1 MATDRSAPE
10 TDEGPAPRPLPIP
23 LVGVMAGLIVL
34 LAVVARAQLVHH
46 QTYDFRGFLL
56 PWWTFIDQHGG
67 YRALQYKFSDYNVPY
82 LYIMVALHAVAP
94 HHPLAAIKVVSAG
107 FDLVLAALMYLLIK
121 YRRPGYRLAG
131 AAALTVLLLPTV
143 IMNGSLWAQCD
154 AIYTAFLL
162 GGMYSLIKRRPW
174 LACTLFGV
182 AYAFKQQAMFL
193 FPILLVLA
201 LRRELPW
208 RALVAAPA
216 AFLLLDVPALII
228 GRPIGELLTIY
239 TSQVGGYQQLALNA
253 PSLYALLPAELAVD
267 EIRTAGICFAGA
279 VVLLLVTAIAASR
292 QRLTPQRLVVAATL
306 FAIAVPFL
314 LPAMHERYFYAGD
327 VLSVAVAFLAP
338 RKLWFV
344 PLLTQYASATTY
356 APFLFGAK
364 AASPQVPALVM
375 LAVVLV
381 LAIHLARELY
391 PSAPAVG
398 PVGTAPAADEPEA
411 AQEPAPTKAPE
422 PAAEPEATEQRVEYV
437 IELAGKPVEQHAEEP
452 AERAVTPV

>member
-1 MATDRSAPE
+1 MATDRSVPE
-10 TDEGPAPRPLPIP
+10 NDEGPAPRPLPIS
-23 LVGVMAGLIVL
+23 LVGVMAGVIVL

-67 YRALQYKFSDYNVPY
+67 YHALKYKFSDYNVPY
-82 LYIMVALHAVAP
+82 LYILVGLHAVAP

-107 FDLVLAALMYLLIK
+107 FDLVLAAMTYLLVK

-162 GGMYSLIKRRPW
+162 GGLYSLIKRRPW
-174 LACTLFGV
+174 LACALFGV
-182 AYAFKQQAMFL
+182 AYAFKQQAMFV

-208 RALVAAPA
+208 RTLIAAPA

-228 GRPIGELLTIY
+228 GRPLGELLSIY

-292 QRLTPQRLVVAATL
+292 QRLTPQRLVMAAAL

-338 RKLWFV
+338 RRLWFV

-364 AASPQVPALVM
+364 AASPQIPALVM

-391 PSAPAVG
+391 PAAPAVG
-398 PVGTAPAADEPEA
+398 RVSGPEPANAPEA
-411 AQEPAPTKAPE
+411 AEAAEPTRAPE
-422 PAAEPEATEQRVEYV
+422 PAKALETAEKPAEKAEKPAEESA
-437 IELAGKPVEQHAEEP
+437 ELA
-452 AERAVTPV
+452 VTRV